1 LYLLSCLGI
10 ESIVHEDILE
20 SAINTCT
27 INRQAVMIRVLDILE
42 SKTPDDNSRW
52 DRWFDDIL
60 DFVLQQSRNIE
71 EKKTQRIWWERLV
84 ECWQRIPRRYQALE
98 AQIERA

>member
-20 SAINTCT
+20 SAVNTCT

-52 DRWFDDIL
+52 DGWFDDIL
-60 DFVLQQSRNIE
+60 DFALQQSRNKE
-71 EKKTQRIWWERLV
+71 EKKAQRIWWERLLG
-84 ECWQRIPRRYQALE
+84 CWQRIPRRYQALE
-98 AQIERA
+98 VQIERA